1 MGGDSLNEIIKQTK
15 IWDIAGRILPIS
27 ALGVLFMV
35 DILNIIDLWDKIF
48 IGLAIV
54 FFTACVYWWWWS
66 TYKIYQLS
74 KFLVKTEEKIIDVNA
89 SLKSIH
95 DDVKNL
101 QKQD

>member
-1 MGGDSLNEIIKQTK
+1 MSGDSLNEIIKQTK
-15 IWDIAGRILPIS
+15 IWDIAGRILPIA

-48 IGLAIV
+48 IVVAVI

-74 KFLVKTEEKIIDVNA
+74 QFLVKTEEKIIDVNT